1 MSPGPATISAPLPL
15 SPTIAEK
22 LAHHLATTAP
32 GNQGLQ
38 IDYAT
43 LLQARGLPRA
53 AEQKLK
59 KAEALEPS
67 NLELEQQQ
75 AYVAMDL
82 QEWRQMDLLAD
93 DVLARAPAD
102 RSARRL
108 DRLRTVHHMSEL
120 RLNASKG
127 LHSDNPVSGT
137 HDLNWDATLYGPSLA
152 DKWRLFAGTR
162 YAEGNFDE
170 GKGTSRHLLG
180 GVEWRPRDLQL
191 EAELSSNRYH
201 GENKPGARL
210 STTYFV
216 TDSWQVS
223 GSLERLSRTTPLR
236 ALRNGISANRG
247 EGGVRWYQ
255 NERREY
261 QFSAALSRFSDHNR
275 RQEYTLTGKE
285 RLWQTPSLTL
295 DLEPGIAASKN
306 SLRDTL
312 YYNPA
317 RDLSV
322 TAALAVDHEMV
333 RHYDTLW
340 SQQFVAG
347 GGSYWQKNQSAGA
360 IALLGYGQRVQWNN
374 VIDTGVM
381 LNWDK
386 RPYDGKRES
395 NLSVTANVCAQA
407 ISFIAPKDRPQLE
420 ASKPWP
426 KNQFLVLAY
435 HDVEDDAADQRYLSV
450 RTSALNEQISW
461 LLHNGYHAISVQ
473 DILDAHDG
481 KKTLPPKAVLLSF
494 DDGYSSFYTRVW
506 PLLQAW
512 NVPALWAPVGSWV
525 DTPANQKVNFGGL
538 MTPRDRFATWDMVR
552 ELSHSPLIEIGS
564 HTWASHYGIP
574 ANPQGS
580 REPAIANR
588 FYDSA
593 TGRYET
599 DRQFSQRIGDDV
611 RKVTEKIT
619 QVTGKA
625 PRAWVWPYGAA
636 NGTSL
641 AIARQQGYQLA
652 FTLEDGLGNVQDLG
666 NIPRLLIA
674 GNPSI
679 KAFASTVSQVQE
691 RDPVRVMHV
700 DLDYVYD
707 PDPAQQTQ
715 NINRLIQRL
724 QTRAGVKVFA
734 WMPVLSFD
742 LDPSLPRVQRRDRQ
756 TGQQQEATEP
766 YIRLSPWDPQVRQ
779 QVTDIYED
787 LARYASFNGI
797 LFHDDAALTDV
808 DDAGQNTTRQKSQTL
823 IGLTHALSLAV
834 KHIRGP
840 QIKTARNMFALPI
853 LQPESEAW
861 FAQNLDDFLAEYDWT
876 VPMAMPLMESV
887 PADESDAWLTRL
899 VNAVA
904 ARPGALDK
912 TIFELQARDWD
923 QKPHRAVSDSQL
935 SQWMRVLQLNGVKN
949 YGYYPDDFINNQPD
963 ISRIRPEFSSYWYPD
978 ND

>member
-1 MSPGPATISAPLPL
+1 MLNTRFSA
-15 SPTIAEK
+15 
-22 LAHHLATTAP
+22 
-32 GNQGLQ
+32 
-38 IDYAT
+38 
-43 LLQARGLPRA
+43 
-53 AEQKLK
+53 
-59 KAEALEPS
+59 
-67 NLELEQQQ
+67 
-75 AYVAMDL
+75 
-82 QEWRQMDLLAD
+82 
-93 DVLARAPAD
+93 
-102 RSARRL
+102 
-108 DRLRTVHHMSEL
+108 
-120 RLNASKG
+120 
-127 LHSDNPVSGT
+127 
-137 HDLNWDATLYGPSLA
+137 SLI
-152 DKWRLFAGTR
+152 
-162 YAEGNFDE
+162 
-170 GKGTSRHLLG
+170 LLG
-180 GVEWRPRDLQL
+180 WLC
-191 EAELSSNRYH
+191 LS
-201 GENKPGARL
+201 
-210 STTYFV
+210 
-216 TDSWQVS
+216 
-223 GSLERLSRTTPLR
+223 
-236 ALRNGISANRG
+236 
-247 EGGVRWYQ
+247 
-255 NERREY
+255 
-261 QFSAALSRFSDHNR
+261 
-275 RQEYTLTGKE
+275 
-285 RLWQTPSLTL
+285 
-295 DLEPGIAASKN
+295 AS
-306 SLRDTL
+306 
-312 YYNPA
+312 
-317 RDLSV
+317 
-322 TAALAVDHEMV
+322 
-333 RHYDTLW
+333 
-340 SQQFVAG
+340 
-347 GGSYWQKNQSAGA
+347 
-360 IALLGYGQRVQWNN
+360 
-374 VIDTGVM
+374 
-381 LNWDK
+381 
-386 RPYDGKRES
+386 
-395 NLSVTANVCAQA
+395 VCAQA
-407 ISFIAPKDRPQLE
+407 FSFIAPKARPQLE

-426 KNQFLVLAY
+426 QNQFLVLAY

-461 LLHNGYHAISVQ
+461 LLHNGYHIISVQ
-473 DILDAHDG
+473 DILDAHNG

-525 DTPANQKVNFGGL
+525 DTPENQKVNFGGL

-552 ELSHSPLIEIGS
+552 ELSRSPLIEIGS

-588 FYDSA
+588 FYDKA

-599 DRQFSQRIGDDV
+599 DRQFNQRIGDDV

-652 FTLEDGLGNVQDLG
+652 FTLEDGLGNVQELG

-674 GNPSI
+674 GNPSL

-691 RDPVRVMHV
+691 HDPVRVMHV

-715 NINRLIQRL
+715 NINKLIQRVYDMKISHVFLQAFADPQGDGRIKALYFPNRRLPVRADLFNFVSWQL
-724 QTRAGVKVFA
+724 QTRSGVKVFA

-742 LDPSLPRVQRRDRQ
+742 LDPALPRVQRRDRQ
-756 TGQQQEATEP
+756 TGQLREATEP

-797 LFHDDAALTDV
+797 LFHDDAVLTDV
-808 DDAGQNTTRQKSQTL
+808 DDGGQDTTRQKSQL
-823 IGLTHALSLAV
+823 LMGFTHALSLAV

-876 VPMAMPLMESV
+876 VPMAMPLMESIS
-887 PADESDAWLTRL
+887 ADESDAWLTRL
-899 VNAVA
+899 VKAVA
-904 ARPGALDK
+904 TRPGAIDK

-923 QKPHRAVSDSQL
+923 KKPQRAVSDSQL
-935 SQWMRVLQLNGVKN
+935 AQWMRVLQLNGVKN

-963 ISRIRPEFSSYWYPD
+963 ISRIRPVFSSYWYPD

>member
-1 MSPGPATISAPLPL
+1 M
-15 SPTIAEK
+15 
-22 LAHHLATTAP
+22 
-32 GNQGLQ
+32 
-38 IDYAT
+38 
-43 LLQARGLPRA
+43 
-53 AEQKLK
+53 
-59 KAEALEPS
+59 
-67 NLELEQQQ
+67 
-75 AYVAMDL
+75 
-82 QEWRQMDLLAD
+82 
-93 DVLARAPAD
+93 
-102 RSARRL
+102 
-108 DRLRTVHHMSEL
+108 
-120 RLNASKG
+120 LN
-127 LHSDNPVSGT
+127 T
-137 HDLNWDATLYGPSLA
+137 
-152 DKWRLFAGTR
+152 
-162 YAEGNFDE
+162 
-170 GKGTSRHLLG
+170 
-180 GVEWRPRDLQL
+180 
-191 EAELSSNRYH
+191 
-201 GENKPGARL
+201 
-210 STTYFV
+210 
-216 TDSWQVS
+216 
-223 GSLERLSRTTPLR
+223 
-236 ALRNGISANRG
+236 
-247 EGGVRWYQ
+247 
-255 NERREY
+255 
-261 QFSAALSRFSDHNR
+261 RFSV
-275 RQEYTLTGKE
+275 
-285 RLWQTPSLTL
+285 SLIL
-295 DLEPGIAASKN
+295 IGWLC
-306 SLRDTL
+306 
-312 YYNPA
+312 
-317 RDLSV
+317 LS
-322 TAALAVDHEMV
+322 
-333 RHYDTLW
+333 
-340 SQQFVAG
+340 
-347 GGSYWQKNQSAGA
+347 
-360 IALLGYGQRVQWNN
+360 
-374 VIDTGVM
+374 
-381 LNWDK
+381 
-386 RPYDGKRES
+386 
-395 NLSVTANVCAQA
+395 ANVCAQA
-407 ISFIAPKDRPQLE
+407 ISFIAPKARPQLE

-426 KNQFLVLAY
+426 QNQFLVLAY

-552 ELSHSPLIEIGS
+552 ELSRSPLIEIGS

-588 FYDSA
+588 FYDKA
-593 TGRYET
+593 TGSYET
-599 DRQFSQRIGDDV
+599 DQQFNQRIGDDV

-674 GNPSI
+674 GNPSL
-679 KAFASTVSQVQE
+679 KAFASAVSQVQE
-691 RDPVRVMHV
+691 HDPVRVMHV

-715 NINRLIQRL
+715 NINRLIQRVYDMKISHVFLQAFADPQGDGRIKALYFPNRRLPVRADLFNFVAWQL

-756 TGQQQEATEP
+756 TGQLREATEP
-766 YIRLSPWDPQVRQ
+766 YIRLSPWDPQVRR
-779 QVTDIYED
+779 QVTEIYED

-797 LFHDDAALTDV
+797 LFHDDAVLTDV
-808 DDAGQNTTRQKSQTL
+808 DDADRNTTRQKSQTL
-823 IGLTHALSLAV
+823 IGFTHALTLAV

-887 PADESDAWLTRL
+887 PEDESDAWLTRL
-899 VNAVA
+899 VKAVA
-904 ARPGALDK
+904 TRPGALDK

-923 QKPHRAVSDSQL
+923 KKPQRAVSDSQL
-935 SQWMRVLQLNGVKN
+935 AQWMRVLQLNGIKN
-949 YGYYPDDFINNQPD
+949 YGYYPDDFLNNQPD

>member
-1 MSPGPATISAPLPL
+1 MMNTRFSA
-15 SPTIAEK
+15 
-22 LAHHLATTAP
+22 
-32 GNQGLQ
+32 
-38 IDYAT
+38 
-43 LLQARGLPRA
+43 
-53 AEQKLK
+53 
-59 KAEALEPS
+59 
-67 NLELEQQQ
+67 
-75 AYVAMDL
+75 
-82 QEWRQMDLLAD
+82 
-93 DVLARAPAD
+93 
-102 RSARRL
+102 
-108 DRLRTVHHMSEL
+108 
-120 RLNASKG
+120 
-127 LHSDNPVSGT
+127 
-137 HDLNWDATLYGPSLA
+137 SLI
-152 DKWRLFAGTR
+152 
-162 YAEGNFDE
+162 
-170 GKGTSRHLLG
+170 LLG
-180 GVEWRPRDLQL
+180 WLC
-191 EAELSSNRYH
+191 LS
-201 GENKPGARL
+201 
-210 STTYFV
+210 
-216 TDSWQVS
+216 
-223 GSLERLSRTTPLR
+223 
-236 ALRNGISANRG
+236 
-247 EGGVRWYQ
+247 
-255 NERREY
+255 
-261 QFSAALSRFSDHNR
+261 
-275 RQEYTLTGKE
+275 
-285 RLWQTPSLTL
+285 
-295 DLEPGIAASKN
+295 AS
-306 SLRDTL
+306 
-312 YYNPA
+312 
-317 RDLSV
+317 
-322 TAALAVDHEMV
+322 
-333 RHYDTLW
+333 
-340 SQQFVAG
+340 
-347 GGSYWQKNQSAGA
+347 
-360 IALLGYGQRVQWNN
+360 
-374 VIDTGVM
+374 
-381 LNWDK
+381 
-386 RPYDGKRES
+386 
-395 NLSVTANVCAQA
+395 VCAQA
-407 ISFIAPKDRPQLE
+407 FSFIAPKDRPQLE

-426 KNQFLVLAY
+426 QNQFLVLAY

-461 LLHNGYHAISVQ
+461 LLHNGYHVISVQ
-473 DILDAHDG
+473 NILDAHDG

-525 DTPANQKVNFGGL
+525 DTPENQKVNFGGL

-552 ELSHSPLIEIGS
+552 ELSRSPLIEIGS

-588 FYDSA
+588 FYDKA

-599 DRQFSQRIGDDV
+599 DRQFNQRIGDDV
-611 RKVTEKIT
+611 RKVTDKIT

-652 FTLEDGLGNVQDLG
+652 FTLEDGLGNVQELG

-674 GNPSI
+674 GNPSL

-691 RDPVRVMHV
+691 REPVRVMHV

-715 NINRLIQRL
+715 NINRLIQRVYDMKISHVFLQAFADPQGDGRIKALYFPNRQLPVRADLFNFVSWQL

-742 LDPSLPRVQRRDRQ
+742 LDPALPRVQRRDRQ
-756 TGQQQEATEP
+756 TGRLSDATEP
-766 YIRLSPWDPQVRQ
+766 YIRLSPRNPQVRQ

-797 LFHDDAALTDV
+797 LFHDDAVLTDV
-808 DDAGQNTTRQKSQTL
+808 DDGGQDAAQNTTRQKSQLL
-823 IGLTHALSLAV
+823 IGFTHALSLAV
-834 KHIRGP
+834 KQIRGP

-887 PADESDAWLTRL
+887 PADESDAWLARL
-899 VNAVA
+899 VKAVA
-904 ARPGALDK
+904 TRPGALDK

-923 QKPHRAVSDSQL
+923 RKPQRAVSDSQL
-935 SQWMRVLQLNGVKN
+935 AQWMRVLQLNGVKN

-963 ISRIRPEFSSYWYPD
+963 ISRIRPVFSSYWYPD

>member
-1 MSPGPATISAPLPL
+1 M
-15 SPTIAEK
+15 
-22 LAHHLATTAP
+22 
-32 GNQGLQ
+32 
-38 IDYAT
+38 
-43 LLQARGLPRA
+43 
-53 AEQKLK
+53 
-59 KAEALEPS
+59 
-67 NLELEQQQ
+67 
-75 AYVAMDL
+75 
-82 QEWRQMDLLAD
+82 
-93 DVLARAPAD
+93 
-102 RSARRL
+102 
-108 DRLRTVHHMSEL
+108 
-120 RLNASKG
+120 LNTRFS
-127 LHSDNPVSGT
+127 VS
-137 HDLNWDATLYGPSLA
+137 LI
-152 DKWRLFAGTR
+152 
-162 YAEGNFDE
+162 
-170 GKGTSRHLLG
+170 LLG
-180 GVEWRPRDLQL
+180 WLC
-191 EAELSSNRYH
+191 LS
-201 GENKPGARL
+201 
-210 STTYFV
+210 
-216 TDSWQVS
+216 
-223 GSLERLSRTTPLR
+223 
-236 ALRNGISANRG
+236 
-247 EGGVRWYQ
+247 
-255 NERREY
+255 
-261 QFSAALSRFSDHNR
+261 
-275 RQEYTLTGKE
+275 
-285 RLWQTPSLTL
+285 
-295 DLEPGIAASKN
+295 AS
-306 SLRDTL
+306 
-312 YYNPA
+312 
-317 RDLSV
+317 
-322 TAALAVDHEMV
+322 
-333 RHYDTLW
+333 
-340 SQQFVAG
+340 
-347 GGSYWQKNQSAGA
+347 
-360 IALLGYGQRVQWNN
+360 
-374 VIDTGVM
+374 
-381 LNWDK
+381 
-386 RPYDGKRES
+386 
-395 NLSVTANVCAQA
+395 VCAQA

-426 KNQFLVLAY
+426 ENQFLVLAY

-552 ELSHSPLIEIGS
+552 ELSRSPLIEIGS

-588 FYDSA
+588 FYDKA

-599 DRQFSQRIGDDV
+599 DQQFSQRIGDDV

-636 NGTSL
+636 SGTSL

-652 FTLEDGLGNVQDLG
+652 FTLEDGLGSVQDLG

-674 GNPSI
+674 GNPSL

-715 NINRLIQRL
+715 NINRLIQRVYDMKISHVFLQAFADPQGDGRIKALYFPNRRLPVRADLFNFVAWQL

-756 TGQQQEATEP
+756 TGELREATEP

-823 IGLTHALSLAV
+823 IGFTHALSLAV

-887 PADESDAWLTRL
+887 PVDESDAWLTRL
-899 VNAVA
+899 VKTVA

-923 QKPHRAVSDSQL
+923 QKPQRAVADSQL
-935 SQWMRVLQLNGVKN
+935 AQWMRVLQLNGIKN
-949 YGYYPDDFINNQPD
+949 YGYYPDDFLNNQPD

>member
-1 MSPGPATISAPLPL
+1 MMNTRFSA
-15 SPTIAEK
+15 
-22 LAHHLATTAP
+22 
-32 GNQGLQ
+32 
-38 IDYAT
+38 
-43 LLQARGLPRA
+43 
-53 AEQKLK
+53 
-59 KAEALEPS
+59 
-67 NLELEQQQ
+67 
-75 AYVAMDL
+75 
-82 QEWRQMDLLAD
+82 
-93 DVLARAPAD
+93 
-102 RSARRL
+102 
-108 DRLRTVHHMSEL
+108 
-120 RLNASKG
+120 
-127 LHSDNPVSGT
+127 
-137 HDLNWDATLYGPSLA
+137 SLI
-152 DKWRLFAGTR
+152 
-162 YAEGNFDE
+162 
-170 GKGTSRHLLG
+170 LLG
-180 GVEWRPRDLQL
+180 WLC
-191 EAELSSNRYH
+191 LS
-201 GENKPGARL
+201 
-210 STTYFV
+210 
-216 TDSWQVS
+216 
-223 GSLERLSRTTPLR
+223 
-236 ALRNGISANRG
+236 
-247 EGGVRWYQ
+247 
-255 NERREY
+255 
-261 QFSAALSRFSDHNR
+261 
-275 RQEYTLTGKE
+275 
-285 RLWQTPSLTL
+285 
-295 DLEPGIAASKN
+295 AS
-306 SLRDTL
+306 
-312 YYNPA
+312 
-317 RDLSV
+317 
-322 TAALAVDHEMV
+322 
-333 RHYDTLW
+333 
-340 SQQFVAG
+340 
-347 GGSYWQKNQSAGA
+347 
-360 IALLGYGQRVQWNN
+360 
-374 VIDTGVM
+374 
-381 LNWDK
+381 
-386 RPYDGKRES
+386 
-395 NLSVTANVCAQA
+395 VCAQA
-407 ISFIAPKDRPQLE
+407 FSFIAPKDRPQLE

-426 KNQFLVLAY
+426 QNQFLVLAY

-461 LLHNGYHAISVQ
+461 LLHNGYHVISVQ

-525 DTPANQKVNFGGL
+525 DTPENQKVNFGGL

-552 ELSHSPLIEIGS
+552 ELSRSPLIEIGS

-588 FYDSA
+588 FYDKA

-599 DRQFSQRIGDDV
+599 DRQFNQRIGDDV
-611 RKVTEKIT
+611 RKVTDKIT

-652 FTLEDGLGNVQDLG
+652 FTLEDGLGNVQELG

-674 GNPSI
+674 GNPSL

-691 RDPVRVMHV
+691 REPVRVMHV

-715 NINRLIQRL
+715 NINRLIQRVYDMKISHVFLQAFADPQGDGRIKALYFPNRQLPVRADLFNFVSWQL

-742 LDPSLPRVQRRDRQ
+742 LNPALPRLQCRDRSS
-756 TGQQQEATEP
+756 GQLREATDP

-797 LFHDDAALTDV
+797 LFHDDAVLTDV
-808 DDAGQNTTRQKSQTL
+808 DDGPQTTTRQKSQLL
-823 IGLTHALSLAV
+823 IGFTHALSLAV

-887 PADESDAWLTRL
+887 PADESDAWLARL
-899 VNAVA
+899 VKAVA
-904 ARPGALDK
+904 TRPGALDK

-923 QKPHRAVSDSQL
+923 RKPQRAVSDSQL
-935 SQWMRVLQLNGVKN
+935 AQWMRVLQLNGVKN
-949 YGYYPDDFINNQPD
+949 YGYYPDNFINNQPD
-963 ISRIRPEFSSYWYPD
+963 ISRIRPVFSSYWYPD

>member
-1 MSPGPATISAPLPL
+1 MMNTRFSA
-15 SPTIAEK
+15 
-22 LAHHLATTAP
+22 
-32 GNQGLQ
+32 
-38 IDYAT
+38 
-43 LLQARGLPRA
+43 
-53 AEQKLK
+53 
-59 KAEALEPS
+59 
-67 NLELEQQQ
+67 
-75 AYVAMDL
+75 
-82 QEWRQMDLLAD
+82 
-93 DVLARAPAD
+93 
-102 RSARRL
+102 
-108 DRLRTVHHMSEL
+108 
-120 RLNASKG
+120 
-127 LHSDNPVSGT
+127 
-137 HDLNWDATLYGPSLA
+137 SLI
-152 DKWRLFAGTR
+152 
-162 YAEGNFDE
+162 
-170 GKGTSRHLLG
+170 LLG
-180 GVEWRPRDLQL
+180 WLC
-191 EAELSSNRYH
+191 LS
-201 GENKPGARL
+201 
-210 STTYFV
+210 
-216 TDSWQVS
+216 
-223 GSLERLSRTTPLR
+223 
-236 ALRNGISANRG
+236 
-247 EGGVRWYQ
+247 
-255 NERREY
+255 
-261 QFSAALSRFSDHNR
+261 
-275 RQEYTLTGKE
+275 
-285 RLWQTPSLTL
+285 
-295 DLEPGIAASKN
+295 AS
-306 SLRDTL
+306 
-312 YYNPA
+312 
-317 RDLSV
+317 
-322 TAALAVDHEMV
+322 
-333 RHYDTLW
+333 
-340 SQQFVAG
+340 
-347 GGSYWQKNQSAGA
+347 
-360 IALLGYGQRVQWNN
+360 
-374 VIDTGVM
+374 
-381 LNWDK
+381 
-386 RPYDGKRES
+386 
-395 NLSVTANVCAQA
+395 VCAQA
-407 ISFIAPKDRPQLE
+407 FSFIAPKDRPQLE

-426 KNQFLVLAY
+426 QNQFLVLAY

-461 LLHNGYHAISVQ
+461 LLHNGYHVISVQ

-525 DTPANQKVNFGGL
+525 DTPENQKVNFGGL

-552 ELSHSPLIEIGS
+552 ELSRSPLIEIGS

-588 FYDSA
+588 FYDKA

-599 DRQFSQRIGDDV
+599 DRQFNQRIGDDV
-611 RKVTEKIT
+611 RKVTNKIT

-652 FTLEDGLGNVQDLG
+652 FTLEDGLGNVQELG

-674 GNPSI
+674 GNPSL

-691 RDPVRVMHV
+691 REPVRVMHV

-715 NINRLIQRL
+715 NINRLIQRVYDMKISHVFLQAFADPQGDGRIKALYFPNRQLPVRADLFNFVSWQL

-742 LDPSLPRVQRRDRQ
+742 LDPALPRVQRRDRQ
-756 TGQQQEATEP
+756 TGRLSDATDP
-766 YIRLSPWDPQVRQ
+766 YIRLSPRNPQVRK

-797 LFHDDAALTDV
+797 LFHDDAVLTDV
-808 DDAGQNTTRQKSQTL
+808 DDGGQDAAQNTTRQKSQLL
-823 IGLTHALSLAV
+823 IGFTHALSLAV

-887 PADESDAWLTRL
+887 PADESDAWLARL
-899 VNAVA
+899 VKAVA
-904 ARPGALDK
+904 TRPGALDK
-912 TIFELQARDWD
+912 TIFELQARDWER
-923 QKPHRAVSDSQL
+923 KPQRAVSDSQL
-935 SQWMRVLQLNGVKN
+935 AQWMRVLQLNGVKN

-963 ISRIRPEFSSYWYPD
+963 ISRIRPVFSSYWYPD

>member
-1 MSPGPATISAPLPL
+1 MLNTRFSA
-15 SPTIAEK
+15 
-22 LAHHLATTAP
+22 
-32 GNQGLQ
+32 
-38 IDYAT
+38 
-43 LLQARGLPRA
+43 
-53 AEQKLK
+53 
-59 KAEALEPS
+59 
-67 NLELEQQQ
+67 
-75 AYVAMDL
+75 
-82 QEWRQMDLLAD
+82 
-93 DVLARAPAD
+93 
-102 RSARRL
+102 
-108 DRLRTVHHMSEL
+108 
-120 RLNASKG
+120 
-127 LHSDNPVSGT
+127 
-137 HDLNWDATLYGPSLA
+137 SLI
-152 DKWRLFAGTR
+152 
-162 YAEGNFDE
+162 
-170 GKGTSRHLLG
+170 LLG
-180 GVEWRPRDLQL
+180 WLC
-191 EAELSSNRYH
+191 LS
-201 GENKPGARL
+201 
-210 STTYFV
+210 
-216 TDSWQVS
+216 
-223 GSLERLSRTTPLR
+223 
-236 ALRNGISANRG
+236 
-247 EGGVRWYQ
+247 
-255 NERREY
+255 
-261 QFSAALSRFSDHNR
+261 
-275 RQEYTLTGKE
+275 
-285 RLWQTPSLTL
+285 
-295 DLEPGIAASKN
+295 AS
-306 SLRDTL
+306 
-312 YYNPA
+312 
-317 RDLSV
+317 
-322 TAALAVDHEMV
+322 
-333 RHYDTLW
+333 
-340 SQQFVAG
+340 
-347 GGSYWQKNQSAGA
+347 
-360 IALLGYGQRVQWNN
+360 
-374 VIDTGVM
+374 
-381 LNWDK
+381 
-386 RPYDGKRES
+386 
-395 NLSVTANVCAQA
+395 VCAQA
-407 ISFIAPKDRPQLE
+407 FSFIAPKARPQLE

-426 KNQFLVLAY
+426 QNQFLVLAY

-461 LLHNGYHAISVQ
+461 LLHNGYHIISVQ
-473 DILDAHDG
+473 DILDAHNG

-552 ELSHSPLIEIGS
+552 ELSRSPLIEIGS

-588 FYDSA
+588 FYDKA

-599 DRQFSQRIGDDV
+599 DRQFNQRIGDDV

-674 GNPSI
+674 GNPSL

-691 RDPVRVMHV
+691 HDPVRVMHV

-715 NINRLIQRL
+715 NINKLIQRVYDMKISHVFLQAFADPQGDGRIKALYFPNRRLPVRADLFNFVSWQL

-742 LDPSLPRVQRRDRQ
+742 LDPALPRVQRQDRQ
-756 TGQQQEATEP
+756 TGQLREATEP

-797 LFHDDAALTDV
+797 LFHDDAVLTDV
-808 DDAGQNTTRQKSQTL
+808 DDGAQSTTRQKSQTL
-823 IGLTHALSLAV
+823 IGFTHALSLAV

-876 VPMAMPLMESV
+876 VPMAMPLMESIS
-887 PADESDAWLTRL
+887 ADESDAWLTRL
-899 VNAVA
+899 VKAVA
-904 ARPGALDK
+904 TRPGALDK
-912 TIFELQARDWD
+912 TIFELQSRDWD
-923 QKPHRAVSDSQL
+923 KKPQRAVSDSQL
-935 SQWMRVLQLNGVKN
+935 AQWMRVLQLNGVKN

-963 ISRIRPEFSSYWYPD
+963 ITRIRPVFSSYWYPD

>member
-1 MSPGPATISAPLPL
+1 MNT
-15 SPTIAEK
+15 
-22 LAHHLATTAP
+22 
-32 GNQGLQ
+32 
-38 IDYAT
+38 
-43 LLQARGLPRA
+43 
-53 AEQKLK
+53 
-59 KAEALEPS
+59 
-67 NLELEQQQ
+67 
-75 AYVAMDL
+75 
-82 QEWRQMDLLAD
+82 
-93 DVLARAPAD
+93 
-102 RSARRL
+102 
-108 DRLRTVHHMSEL
+108 
-120 RLNASKG
+120 
-127 LHSDNPVSGT
+127 
-137 HDLNWDATLYGPSLA
+137 
-152 DKWRLFAGTR
+152 
-162 YAEGNFDE
+162 
-170 GKGTSRHLLG
+170 
-180 GVEWRPRDLQL
+180 
-191 EAELSSNRYH
+191 
-201 GENKPGARL
+201 
-210 STTYFV
+210 
-216 TDSWQVS
+216 
-223 GSLERLSRTTPLR
+223 
-236 ALRNGISANRG
+236 
-247 EGGVRWYQ
+247 
-255 NERREY
+255 
-261 QFSAALSRFSDHNR
+261 RFS
-275 RQEYTLTGKE
+275 T
-285 RLWQTPSLTL
+285 SLIL
-295 DLEPGIAASKN
+295 IGCLCLSAS
-306 SLRDTL
+306 
-312 YYNPA
+312 
-317 RDLSV
+317 
-322 TAALAVDHEMV
+322 
-333 RHYDTLW
+333 
-340 SQQFVAG
+340 
-347 GGSYWQKNQSAGA
+347 
-360 IALLGYGQRVQWNN
+360 
-374 VIDTGVM
+374 
-381 LNWDK
+381 
-386 RPYDGKRES
+386 
-395 NLSVTANVCAQA
+395 VCAQA
-407 ISFIAPKDRPQLE
+407 FSFIAPKDRPQLE

-426 KNQFLVLAY
+426 QNQFLVLAY

-450 RTSALNEQISW
+450 RTSALNEQIGW
-461 LLHNGYHAISVQ
+461 LLHNGYHVISVQ

-525 DTPANQKVNFGGL
+525 DTPENQKVNFGGL

-552 ELSHSPLIEIGS
+552 ELSRSPLIEIGS

-588 FYDSA
+588 FYDKT

-611 RKVTEKIT
+611 HKVTEKIT

-652 FTLEDGLGNVQDLG
+652 FTLEDGLGNVQELG

-674 GNPSI
+674 GNPSL

-691 RDPVRVMHV
+691 REPVRVMHV

-715 NINRLIQRL
+715 NINRLIQRVYDMKISHVFLQAFADPQGDGRIRALYFPNRQLPVRADLFNFVSWQL

-742 LDPSLPRVQRRDRQ
+742 LDPALPRVQRRDRSS
-756 TGQQQEATEP
+756 GQRREATDP

-797 LFHDDAALTDV
+797 LFHDDAVLTDV
-808 DDAGQNTTRQKSQTL
+808 DDGPQSTTRQKSQTL
-823 IGLTHALSLAV
+823 IGFTHALSLAV

-899 VNAVA
+899 VKVVA
-904 ARPGALDK
+904 ARHGALDK
-912 TIFELQARDWD
+912 TIFELQARDWER
-923 QKPHRAVSDSQL
+923 KPQRAVSDSQL
-935 SQWMRVLQLNGVKN
+935 AQWMRVLQLNGVKN

-963 ISRIRPEFSSYWYPD
+963 ISRIRPVFSSYWYPD

>member
-1 MSPGPATISAPLPL
+1 M
-15 SPTIAEK
+15 
-22 LAHHLATTAP
+22 
-32 GNQGLQ
+32 
-38 IDYAT
+38 
-43 LLQARGLPRA
+43 
-53 AEQKLK
+53 
-59 KAEALEPS
+59 
-67 NLELEQQQ
+67 
-75 AYVAMDL
+75 
-82 QEWRQMDLLAD
+82 
-93 DVLARAPAD
+93 
-102 RSARRL
+102 
-108 DRLRTVHHMSEL
+108 
-120 RLNASKG
+120 LNTRFS
-127 LHSDNPVSGT
+127 VS
-137 HDLNWDATLYGPSLA
+137 LI
-152 DKWRLFAGTR
+152 
-162 YAEGNFDE
+162 
-170 GKGTSRHLLG
+170 LLG
-180 GVEWRPRDLQL
+180 WLC
-191 EAELSSNRYH
+191 LS
-201 GENKPGARL
+201 
-210 STTYFV
+210 
-216 TDSWQVS
+216 
-223 GSLERLSRTTPLR
+223 
-236 ALRNGISANRG
+236 
-247 EGGVRWYQ
+247 
-255 NERREY
+255 
-261 QFSAALSRFSDHNR
+261 
-275 RQEYTLTGKE
+275 
-285 RLWQTPSLTL
+285 
-295 DLEPGIAASKN
+295 AS
-306 SLRDTL
+306 
-312 YYNPA
+312 
-317 RDLSV
+317 
-322 TAALAVDHEMV
+322 
-333 RHYDTLW
+333 
-340 SQQFVAG
+340 
-347 GGSYWQKNQSAGA
+347 
-360 IALLGYGQRVQWNN
+360 
-374 VIDTGVM
+374 
-381 LNWDK
+381 
-386 RPYDGKRES
+386 
-395 NLSVTANVCAQA
+395 VCAQA
-407 ISFIAPKDRPQLE
+407 ISFIAPKARPQLE

-481 KKTLPPKAVLLSF
+481 KKTMPPKAVLLSF

-552 ELSHSPLIEIGS
+552 ELSQSPLIEIGS

-588 FYDSA
+588 FYDKA
-593 TGRYET
+593 TGRYEN
-599 DRQFSQRIGDDV
+599 DQQFNQRIGDDV

-636 NGTSL
+636 SGTSL

-674 GNPSI
+674 GNPSL

-691 RDPVRVMHV
+691 HDPVRVMHV

-715 NINRLIQRL
+715 NINRLIQRVHDMKISHVFLQAFADPQGDGRITALYFPNRRLPVRADLFNFVAWQL

-756 TGQQQEATEP
+756 TGQLREATEP

-797 LFHDDAALTDV
+797 LFHDDAVLTDV
-808 DDAGQNTTRQKSQTL
+808 DDAGQDTTRQKSQRLISVTRTL
-823 IGLTHALSLAV
+823 SQAV

-887 PADESDAWLTRL
+887 AADESDAWLTRL

-912 TIFELQARDWD
+912 TIFELQARDWN
-923 QKPHRAVSDSQL
+923 QKPQRAVADSQL
-935 SQWMRVLQLNGVKN
+935 AQWMRVLQLNGVKN
-949 YGYYPDDFINNQPD
+949 YGYYPDDFLNNQPD

>member
-1 MSPGPATISAPLPL
+1 MMIM
-15 SPTIAEK
+15 
-22 LAHHLATTAP
+22 
-32 GNQGLQ
+32 N
-38 IDYAT
+38 
-43 LLQARGLPRA
+43 
-53 AEQKLK
+53 
-59 KAEALEPS
+59 
-67 NLELEQQQ
+67 
-75 AYVAMDL
+75 
-82 QEWRQMDLLAD
+82 
-93 DVLARAPAD
+93 
-102 RSARRL
+102 
-108 DRLRTVHHMSEL
+108 
-120 RLNASKG
+120 
-127 LHSDNPVSGT
+127 
-137 HDLNWDATLYGPSLA
+137 
-152 DKWRLFAGTR
+152 TR
-162 YAEGNFDE
+162 
-170 GKGTSRHLLG
+170 
-180 GVEWRPRDLQL
+180 
-191 EAELSSNRYH
+191 
-201 GENKPGARL
+201 
-210 STTYFV
+210 
-216 TDSWQVS
+216 
-223 GSLERLSRTTPLR
+223 
-236 ALRNGISANRG
+236 
-247 EGGVRWYQ
+247 
-255 NERREY
+255 
-261 QFSAALSRFSDHNR
+261 FSASLILIGWLCLS
-275 RQEYTLTGKE
+275 
-285 RLWQTPSLTL
+285 
-295 DLEPGIAASKN
+295 AS
-306 SLRDTL
+306 
-312 YYNPA
+312 
-317 RDLSV
+317 
-322 TAALAVDHEMV
+322 
-333 RHYDTLW
+333 
-340 SQQFVAG
+340 
-347 GGSYWQKNQSAGA
+347 
-360 IALLGYGQRVQWNN
+360 
-374 VIDTGVM
+374 
-381 LNWDK
+381 
-386 RPYDGKRES
+386 
-395 NLSVTANVCAQA
+395 VCAQA
-407 ISFIAPKDRPQLE
+407 FSFIAPKDRPQLE

-426 KNQFLVLAY
+426 QNQFLVLAY

-461 LLHNGYHAISVQ
+461 LLHNGYHVISVQ

-525 DTPANQKVNFGGL
+525 DTPENQKVNFGGL

-552 ELSHSPLIEIGS
+552 ELSRSPLIEIGS

-588 FYDSA
+588 FYDKA

-599 DRQFSQRIGDDV
+599 DRQFNQRIGDDV
-611 RKVTEKIT
+611 RKVTDKIT

-652 FTLEDGLGNVQDLG
+652 FTLEDGLGNVQELG

-674 GNPSI
+674 GNPSL

-691 RDPVRVMHV
+691 REPVRVMHV

-715 NINRLIQRL
+715 NINRLIQRVYDMKISHVFLQAFADPQGDGRIKALYFPNRQLPVRADLFNFVSWQL

-742 LDPSLPRVQRRDRQ
+742 LDPALPRVQRRDRQ
-756 TGQQQEATEP
+756 TGRLSDATEP
-766 YIRLSPWDPQVRQ
+766 YIRLPPWNPQVRQ

-797 LFHDDAALTDV
+797 LFHDDAVLTDV
-808 DDAGQNTTRQKSQTL
+808 DDGPQSTTRQKSQLL
-823 IGLTHALSLAV
+823 IGFTHALSLAV

-887 PADESDAWLTRL
+887 PADESDAWLARL
-899 VNAVA
+899 VKAVA
-904 ARPGALDK
+904 TRPGALDK

-923 QKPHRAVSDSQL
+923 RKPQRAVSDSQL
-935 SQWMRVLQLNGVKN
+935 AQWMRVLQLNGVKN

-963 ISRIRPEFSSYWYPD
+963 ISRIRPVFSSYWYPD

>member
-1 MSPGPATISAPLPL
+1 M
-15 SPTIAEK
+15 
-22 LAHHLATTAP
+22 
-32 GNQGLQ
+32 N
-38 IDYAT
+38 
-43 LLQARGLPRA
+43 
-53 AEQKLK
+53 
-59 KAEALEPS
+59 
-67 NLELEQQQ
+67 
-75 AYVAMDL
+75 
-82 QEWRQMDLLAD
+82 
-93 DVLARAPAD
+93 
-102 RSARRL
+102 
-108 DRLRTVHHMSEL
+108 
-120 RLNASKG
+120 
-127 LHSDNPVSGT
+127 
-137 HDLNWDATLYGPSLA
+137 
-152 DKWRLFAGTR
+152 TR
-162 YAEGNFDE
+162 
-170 GKGTSRHLLG
+170 
-180 GVEWRPRDLQL
+180 
-191 EAELSSNRYH
+191 
-201 GENKPGARL
+201 
-210 STTYFV
+210 
-216 TDSWQVS
+216 
-223 GSLERLSRTTPLR
+223 
-236 ALRNGISANRG
+236 
-247 EGGVRWYQ
+247 
-255 NERREY
+255 
-261 QFSAALSRFSDHNR
+261 FSASLILIGWLCLS
-275 RQEYTLTGKE
+275 
-285 RLWQTPSLTL
+285 
-295 DLEPGIAASKN
+295 AS
-306 SLRDTL
+306 
-312 YYNPA
+312 
-317 RDLSV
+317 
-322 TAALAVDHEMV
+322 
-333 RHYDTLW
+333 
-340 SQQFVAG
+340 
-347 GGSYWQKNQSAGA
+347 
-360 IALLGYGQRVQWNN
+360 
-374 VIDTGVM
+374 
-381 LNWDK
+381 
-386 RPYDGKRES
+386 
-395 NLSVTANVCAQA
+395 VCAQA
-407 ISFIAPKDRPQLE
+407 FSFIAPKDRPQLE

-426 KNQFLVLAY
+426 QNQFLVLAY

-461 LLHNGYHAISVQ
+461 LLHNGYHVISVQ

-525 DTPANQKVNFGGL
+525 DTPENQKVNFGGL

-552 ELSHSPLIEIGS
+552 ELSRSPLIEIGS

-588 FYDSA
+588 FYDKA

-599 DRQFSQRIGDDV
+599 DRQFNQRIGDDV
-611 RKVTEKIT
+611 RKVTDKIT

-652 FTLEDGLGNVQDLG
+652 FTLEDGLGNVQELD

-674 GNPSI
+674 GNPSL

-691 RDPVRVMHV
+691 REPVRVMHV

-715 NINRLIQRL
+715 NINRLIQRVYDMKISHVFLQAFADPHGDGRIKALYFPNRQLPVRADLFNFVSWQL

-742 LDPSLPRVQRRDRQ
+742 LDPALPRVQRRDRQ
-756 TGQQQEATEP
+756 TGRLSDATEP
-766 YIRLSPWDPQVRQ
+766 YIRLSPWNPQVRQ

-797 LFHDDAALTDV
+797 LFHDDAVLTDV
-808 DDAGQNTTRQKSQTL
+808 DDGPQSTTRQKSQLL
-823 IGLTHALSLAV
+823 IGFTHALSLAV

-887 PADESDAWLTRL
+887 PADESDAWLARL
-899 VNAVA
+899 VKAVA
-904 ARPGALDK
+904 TRPGALDK

-923 QKPHRAVSDSQL
+923 RKPQRAVSDSQL
-935 SQWMRVLQLNGVKN
+935 AQWMRVLQLNGVKN

-963 ISRIRPEFSSYWYPD
+963 ISRIRPVFSSYWYPD

>member
-1 MSPGPATISAPLPL
+1 M
-15 SPTIAEK
+15 
-22 LAHHLATTAP
+22 
-32 GNQGLQ
+32 
-38 IDYAT
+38 
-43 LLQARGLPRA
+43 
-53 AEQKLK
+53 
-59 KAEALEPS
+59 
-67 NLELEQQQ
+67 
-75 AYVAMDL
+75 
-82 QEWRQMDLLAD
+82 
-93 DVLARAPAD
+93 
-102 RSARRL
+102 
-108 DRLRTVHHMSEL
+108 
-120 RLNASKG
+120 LN
-127 LHSDNPVSGT
+127 
-137 HDLNWDATLYGPSLA
+137 
-152 DKWRLFAGTR
+152 TR
-162 YAEGNFDE
+162 
-170 GKGTSRHLLG
+170 
-180 GVEWRPRDLQL
+180 
-191 EAELSSNRYH
+191 
-201 GENKPGARL
+201 
-210 STTYFV
+210 
-216 TDSWQVS
+216 
-223 GSLERLSRTTPLR
+223 
-236 ALRNGISANRG
+236 
-247 EGGVRWYQ
+247 
-255 NERREY
+255 
-261 QFSAALSRFSDHNR
+261 FSASLMLIGWLCLS
-275 RQEYTLTGKE
+275 
-285 RLWQTPSLTL
+285 
-295 DLEPGIAASKN
+295 AS
-306 SLRDTL
+306 
-312 YYNPA
+312 A
-317 RDLSV
+317 
-322 TAALAVDHEMV
+322 
-333 RHYDTLW
+333 
-340 SQQFVAG
+340 
-347 GGSYWQKNQSAGA
+347 
-360 IALLGYGQRVQWNN
+360 
-374 VIDTGVM
+374 
-381 LNWDK
+381 
-386 RPYDGKRES
+386 
-395 NLSVTANVCAQA
+395 CAQA
-407 ISFIAPKDRPQLE
+407 LSFIAPKQRPQLE

-426 KNQFLVLAY
+426 QNQFLVLAY

-525 DTPANQKVNFGGL
+525 DTPENQKVNFGGL
-538 MTPRDRFATWDMVR
+538 MTPRDLFATWDRVR
-552 ELSHSPLIEIGS
+552 ELSRSPLVEIGS

-588 FYDSA
+588 YYDKA

-599 DRQFSQRIGDDV
+599 DQQFSQRIGDDV

-674 GNPSI
+674 GNPSL

-715 NINRLIQRL
+715 NINKLIQRVYDMKISHVFLQAFADPQGDGRIKALYFPNRWLPVRADLFNFVSWQL

-742 LDPSLPRVQRRDRQ
+742 LGPALPRVQRRDRQ
-756 TGQQQEATEP
+756 TGRLREATEP

-779 QVTDIYED
+779 KVTDIYQD

-797 LFHDDAALTDV
+797 LFHDDAVLTDV
-808 DDAGQNTTRQKSQTL
+808 DDTAQNSMRQKSQTL
-823 IGLTHALSLAV
+823 IGFTHALSLAV

-887 PADESDAWLTRL
+887 PVDESDAWLTRL
-899 VNAVA
+899 VKTVA

-912 TIFELQARDWD
+912 TIFELQAKDWD
-923 QKPHRAVSDSQL
+923 RQPQRAVSESQL
-935 SQWMRVLQLNGVKN
+935 AQWMRVLQLNGVKN
-949 YGYYPDDFINNQPD
+949 YGYYPDDFINNQPA

>member
-1 MSPGPATISAPLPL
+1 MMNTRFSA
-15 SPTIAEK
+15 
-22 LAHHLATTAP
+22 
-32 GNQGLQ
+32 
-38 IDYAT
+38 
-43 LLQARGLPRA
+43 
-53 AEQKLK
+53 
-59 KAEALEPS
+59 
-67 NLELEQQQ
+67 
-75 AYVAMDL
+75 
-82 QEWRQMDLLAD
+82 
-93 DVLARAPAD
+93 
-102 RSARRL
+102 
-108 DRLRTVHHMSEL
+108 
-120 RLNASKG
+120 
-127 LHSDNPVSGT
+127 
-137 HDLNWDATLYGPSLA
+137 SLI
-152 DKWRLFAGTR
+152 
-162 YAEGNFDE
+162 
-170 GKGTSRHLLG
+170 LLG
-180 GVEWRPRDLQL
+180 WLC
-191 EAELSSNRYH
+191 LS
-201 GENKPGARL
+201 
-210 STTYFV
+210 
-216 TDSWQVS
+216 
-223 GSLERLSRTTPLR
+223 
-236 ALRNGISANRG
+236 
-247 EGGVRWYQ
+247 
-255 NERREY
+255 
-261 QFSAALSRFSDHNR
+261 
-275 RQEYTLTGKE
+275 
-285 RLWQTPSLTL
+285 
-295 DLEPGIAASKN
+295 AS
-306 SLRDTL
+306 
-312 YYNPA
+312 
-317 RDLSV
+317 
-322 TAALAVDHEMV
+322 
-333 RHYDTLW
+333 
-340 SQQFVAG
+340 
-347 GGSYWQKNQSAGA
+347 
-360 IALLGYGQRVQWNN
+360 
-374 VIDTGVM
+374 
-381 LNWDK
+381 
-386 RPYDGKRES
+386 
-395 NLSVTANVCAQA
+395 VCAQA
-407 ISFIAPKDRPQLE
+407 FSFIAPKDRPQLE

-426 KNQFLVLAY
+426 QNQFLVLAY

-461 LLHNGYHAISVQ
+461 LLHNGYHVISVQ

-525 DTPANQKVNFGGL
+525 DTPENQKVNFGGL

-552 ELSHSPLIEIGS
+552 ELSRSPLIEIGS

-588 FYDSA
+588 FYDKA

-599 DRQFSQRIGDDV
+599 DRQFNQRIGDDV
-611 RKVTEKIT
+611 RKVTDKIT

-652 FTLEDGLGNVQDLG
+652 FTLEDGLGNVQELG

-674 GNPSI
+674 GNPSL

-691 RDPVRVMHV
+691 REPVRVMHV

-715 NINRLIQRL
+715 NINRLIQRVYDMKISHVFLQAFADPQGDGRIKALYFPNRQLPVRADLFNFVSWQL

-742 LDPSLPRVQRRDRQ
+742 LDPALPRVQRRDRQ
-756 TGQQQEATEP
+756 TGRLSDATEP
-766 YIRLSPWDPQVRQ
+766 YIRLSPWNPQVRQ

-797 LFHDDAALTDV
+797 LFHDDAVLTDV
-808 DDAGQNTTRQKSQTL
+808 DDGPQSTTRQKSQTL
-823 IGLTHALSLAV
+823 IGFTHALSLAV

-887 PADESDAWLTRL
+887 PADESDAWLARL
-899 VNAVA
+899 VKAVA
-904 ARPGALDK
+904 MRPGALDK

-923 QKPHRAVSDSQL
+923 RKPQRAVSDSQL
-935 SQWMRVLQLNGVKN
+935 AQWMRVLQLNGVKN

-963 ISRIRPEFSSYWYPD
+963 ISRIRPVFSSYWYPD

>member
-1 MSPGPATISAPLPL
+1 MM
-15 SPTIAEK
+15 
-22 LAHHLATTAP
+22 
-32 GNQGLQ
+32 N
-38 IDYAT
+38 
-43 LLQARGLPRA
+43 
-53 AEQKLK
+53 
-59 KAEALEPS
+59 
-67 NLELEQQQ
+67 
-75 AYVAMDL
+75 
-82 QEWRQMDLLAD
+82 
-93 DVLARAPAD
+93 
-102 RSARRL
+102 
-108 DRLRTVHHMSEL
+108 
-120 RLNASKG
+120 
-127 LHSDNPVSGT
+127 
-137 HDLNWDATLYGPSLA
+137 
-152 DKWRLFAGTR
+152 TR
-162 YAEGNFDE
+162 
-170 GKGTSRHLLG
+170 
-180 GVEWRPRDLQL
+180 
-191 EAELSSNRYH
+191 
-201 GENKPGARL
+201 
-210 STTYFV
+210 
-216 TDSWQVS
+216 
-223 GSLERLSRTTPLR
+223 
-236 ALRNGISANRG
+236 
-247 EGGVRWYQ
+247 
-255 NERREY
+255 
-261 QFSAALSRFSDHNR
+261 FSASLILIGWLCLS
-275 RQEYTLTGKE
+275 
-285 RLWQTPSLTL
+285 
-295 DLEPGIAASKN
+295 AS
-306 SLRDTL
+306 
-312 YYNPA
+312 
-317 RDLSV
+317 
-322 TAALAVDHEMV
+322 
-333 RHYDTLW
+333 
-340 SQQFVAG
+340 
-347 GGSYWQKNQSAGA
+347 
-360 IALLGYGQRVQWNN
+360 
-374 VIDTGVM
+374 
-381 LNWDK
+381 
-386 RPYDGKRES
+386 
-395 NLSVTANVCAQA
+395 VCAQA
-407 ISFIAPKDRPQLE
+407 FSFIAPKDRPQLE

-426 KNQFLVLAY
+426 QNQFLVLAY

-461 LLHNGYHAISVQ
+461 LLHNGYHVISVQ

-525 DTPANQKVNFGGL
+525 DTPENQKVNFGGL

-552 ELSHSPLIEIGS
+552 ELSRSPLIEIGS

-588 FYDSA
+588 FYDKA

-599 DRQFSQRIGDDV
+599 DRQFNQRIGDDV

-652 FTLEDGLGNVQDLG
+652 FTLEDGLGNVQELG

-674 GNPSI
+674 GNPSL

-691 RDPVRVMHV
+691 REPVRVMHV

-715 NINRLIQRL
+715 NINRLIQRVYDMKISHVFLQAFADPQGDGRIKALYFPNRQLPVRADLFNFVSWQL

-742 LDPSLPRVQRRDRQ
+742 LDPALPRVQRRDRQ
-756 TGQQQEATEP
+756 TGRLSDATEP
-766 YIRLSPWDPQVRQ
+766 YIRLSPWNPQVRQ

-797 LFHDDAALTDV
+797 LFHDDAVLTDV
-808 DDAGQNTTRQKSQTL
+808 DDGPQSTTRQKSQLL
-823 IGLTHALSLAV
+823 IGFTHALSLAV

-887 PADESDAWLTRL
+887 PADESDAWLARL
-899 VNAVA
+899 VKAVA
-904 ARPGALDK
+904 TRPGALDK

-923 QKPHRAVSDSQL
+923 RKPQRAVSDSQL
-935 SQWMRVLQLNGVKN
+935 AQWMRVLQLNGVKN

-963 ISRIRPEFSSYWYPD
+963 ISHIRPVFSSYWYPD

>member
-1 MSPGPATISAPLPL
+1 MMNTRFSA
-15 SPTIAEK
+15 
-22 LAHHLATTAP
+22 
-32 GNQGLQ
+32 
-38 IDYAT
+38 
-43 LLQARGLPRA
+43 
-53 AEQKLK
+53 
-59 KAEALEPS
+59 
-67 NLELEQQQ
+67 
-75 AYVAMDL
+75 
-82 QEWRQMDLLAD
+82 
-93 DVLARAPAD
+93 
-102 RSARRL
+102 
-108 DRLRTVHHMSEL
+108 
-120 RLNASKG
+120 
-127 LHSDNPVSGT
+127 
-137 HDLNWDATLYGPSLA
+137 SLILIG
-152 DKWRLFAGTR
+152 WLC
-162 YAEGNFDE
+162 
-170 GKGTSRHLLG
+170 
-180 GVEWRPRDLQL
+180 
-191 EAELSSNRYH
+191 
-201 GENKPGARL
+201 L
-210 STTYFV
+210 ST
-216 TDSWQVS
+216 S
-223 GSLERLSRTTPLR
+223 
-236 ALRNGISANRG
+236 
-247 EGGVRWYQ
+247 
-255 NERREY
+255 
-261 QFSAALSRFSDHNR
+261 
-275 RQEYTLTGKE
+275 
-285 RLWQTPSLTL
+285 
-295 DLEPGIAASKN
+295 
-306 SLRDTL
+306 
-312 YYNPA
+312 
-317 RDLSV
+317 
-322 TAALAVDHEMV
+322 
-333 RHYDTLW
+333 
-340 SQQFVAG
+340 
-347 GGSYWQKNQSAGA
+347 
-360 IALLGYGQRVQWNN
+360 
-374 VIDTGVM
+374 
-381 LNWDK
+381 
-386 RPYDGKRES
+386 
-395 NLSVTANVCAQA
+395 VCAQA
-407 ISFIAPKDRPQLE
+407 FSFIAPKDRPQLE

-426 KNQFLVLAY
+426 QNQFLVLAY

-461 LLHNGYHAISVQ
+461 LLHNGYHVISVQ

-525 DTPANQKVNFGGL
+525 DTPENQKVNFGGL

-552 ELSHSPLIEIGS
+552 ELSRSPLIEIGS

-588 FYDSA
+588 FYDKA

-599 DRQFSQRIGDDV
+599 DRQFNQRIGDDV
-611 RKVTEKIT
+611 RKVTDKIT

-652 FTLEDGLGNVQDLG
+652 FTLEDGLGNVQELG

-674 GNPSI
+674 GNPSL

-691 RDPVRVMHV
+691 REPVRVMHV

-715 NINRLIQRL
+715 NINRLIQRVYDMKISHVFLQAFADPQGDGRIKALYFPNRQLPVRADLFNFVSWQL

-742 LDPSLPRVQRRDRQ
+742 LDPALPRVQRRDRQ
-756 TGQQQEATEP
+756 TGRLSDATEP
-766 YIRLSPWDPQVRQ
+766 YIRLSPWNPQVRQ

-797 LFHDDAALTDV
+797 LFHDDAVLTDV
-808 DDAGQNTTRQKSQTL
+808 DDGPQSTTRQKSQTL
-823 IGLTHALSLAV
+823 IGFTHALSLAV

-853 LQPESEAW
+853 LQPKSEAW

-887 PADESDAWLTRL
+887 PADESDAWLARL
-899 VNAVA
+899 VKAVA
-904 ARPGALDK
+904 TRPGGLDK

-923 QKPHRAVSDSQL
+923 RKPPRAVSDSQL
-935 SQWMRVLQLNGVKN
+935 AQWMRVLQLNGVKN

-963 ISRIRPEFSSYWYPD
+963 ISRIRPVFSSYWYPD

>member
-1 MSPGPATISAPLPL
+1 MLNTRFSA
-15 SPTIAEK
+15 
-22 LAHHLATTAP
+22 
-32 GNQGLQ
+32 
-38 IDYAT
+38 
-43 LLQARGLPRA
+43 
-53 AEQKLK
+53 
-59 KAEALEPS
+59 
-67 NLELEQQQ
+67 
-75 AYVAMDL
+75 
-82 QEWRQMDLLAD
+82 
-93 DVLARAPAD
+93 
-102 RSARRL
+102 
-108 DRLRTVHHMSEL
+108 
-120 RLNASKG
+120 
-127 LHSDNPVSGT
+127 
-137 HDLNWDATLYGPSLA
+137 SLI
-152 DKWRLFAGTR
+152 
-162 YAEGNFDE
+162 
-170 GKGTSRHLLG
+170 LLG
-180 GVEWRPRDLQL
+180 WLC
-191 EAELSSNRYH
+191 LS
-201 GENKPGARL
+201 
-210 STTYFV
+210 
-216 TDSWQVS
+216 
-223 GSLERLSRTTPLR
+223 
-236 ALRNGISANRG
+236 
-247 EGGVRWYQ
+247 
-255 NERREY
+255 
-261 QFSAALSRFSDHNR
+261 
-275 RQEYTLTGKE
+275 
-285 RLWQTPSLTL
+285 
-295 DLEPGIAASKN
+295 AS
-306 SLRDTL
+306 
-312 YYNPA
+312 
-317 RDLSV
+317 
-322 TAALAVDHEMV
+322 
-333 RHYDTLW
+333 
-340 SQQFVAG
+340 
-347 GGSYWQKNQSAGA
+347 
-360 IALLGYGQRVQWNN
+360 
-374 VIDTGVM
+374 
-381 LNWDK
+381 
-386 RPYDGKRES
+386 
-395 NLSVTANVCAQA
+395 VCAQA
-407 ISFIAPKDRPQLE
+407 FSFIAPKARPQLE

-426 KNQFLVLAY
+426 QNQFLVLAY

-461 LLHNGYHAISVQ
+461 LLHNGYHIISVQ

-525 DTPANQKVNFGGL
+525 DTPENQKVNFGGL

-552 ELSHSPLIEIGS
+552 ELSRSPLIEIGS

-588 FYDSA
+588 FYDKA

-599 DRQFSQRIGDDV
+599 DRQFNQRIGDDV

-652 FTLEDGLGNVQDLG
+652 FTLEDGLGNVQELG
-666 NIPRLLIA
+666 NIPRLLIS
-674 GNPSI
+674 GNPSL

-691 RDPVRVMHV
+691 HDPVRVMHV

-715 NINRLIQRL
+715 NINKLIQRVYDMKISHVFLQAFADPQGDGRIKALYFPNRRLPVRADLFNFVSWQL

-742 LDPSLPRVQRRDRQ
+742 LDPALPRVQRRDRQ
-756 TGQQQEATEP
+756 TGQLREATEP
-766 YIRLSPWDPQVRQ
+766 YIRLSPWDPQVRK

-797 LFHDDAALTDV
+797 LFHDDAVLTDV
-808 DDAGQNTTRQKSQTL
+808 DDGGQDTTRQKSQL
-823 IGLTHALSLAV
+823 LMGFTHALSLAV

-876 VPMAMPLMESV
+876 VPMAMPLMESIS
-887 PADESDAWLTRL
+887 ADESDAWLTRL
-899 VNAVA
+899 VKAVA
-904 ARPGALDK
+904 TRPGAIDK

-923 QKPHRAVSDSQL
+923 KKPQRAVSDSQL
-935 SQWMRVLQLNGVKN
+935 AQWMRVLQLNGVKN

-963 ISRIRPEFSSYWYPD
+963 ISRIRPVFSSYWYPD

>member
-1 MSPGPATISAPLPL
+1 MMNTRFSA
-15 SPTIAEK
+15 
-22 LAHHLATTAP
+22 
-32 GNQGLQ
+32 
-38 IDYAT
+38 
-43 LLQARGLPRA
+43 
-53 AEQKLK
+53 
-59 KAEALEPS
+59 
-67 NLELEQQQ
+67 
-75 AYVAMDL
+75 
-82 QEWRQMDLLAD
+82 
-93 DVLARAPAD
+93 
-102 RSARRL
+102 
-108 DRLRTVHHMSEL
+108 
-120 RLNASKG
+120 
-127 LHSDNPVSGT
+127 
-137 HDLNWDATLYGPSLA
+137 SLI
-152 DKWRLFAGTR
+152 
-162 YAEGNFDE
+162 
-170 GKGTSRHLLG
+170 LLG
-180 GVEWRPRDLQL
+180 WLC
-191 EAELSSNRYH
+191 LS
-201 GENKPGARL
+201 
-210 STTYFV
+210 
-216 TDSWQVS
+216 
-223 GSLERLSRTTPLR
+223 
-236 ALRNGISANRG
+236 
-247 EGGVRWYQ
+247 
-255 NERREY
+255 
-261 QFSAALSRFSDHNR
+261 
-275 RQEYTLTGKE
+275 
-285 RLWQTPSLTL
+285 
-295 DLEPGIAASKN
+295 AS
-306 SLRDTL
+306 
-312 YYNPA
+312 
-317 RDLSV
+317 
-322 TAALAVDHEMV
+322 
-333 RHYDTLW
+333 
-340 SQQFVAG
+340 
-347 GGSYWQKNQSAGA
+347 
-360 IALLGYGQRVQWNN
+360 
-374 VIDTGVM
+374 
-381 LNWDK
+381 
-386 RPYDGKRES
+386 
-395 NLSVTANVCAQA
+395 VCAQA
-407 ISFIAPKDRPQLE
+407 FSFIAPKDRPQLE

-426 KNQFLVLAY
+426 QNQFLVLAY

-461 LLHNGYHAISVQ
+461 LLHNGYHVISVQ

-481 KKTLPPKAVLLSF
+481 KKMLPPKAVLLSF

-525 DTPANQKVNFGGL
+525 DTPENQKVNFGGL

-552 ELSHSPLIEIGS
+552 ELSRSPLIEIGS

-588 FYDSA
+588 FYDKA

-599 DRQFSQRIGDDV
+599 DRQFNQRIGDDV
-611 RKVTEKIT
+611 RRVTDKIT

-652 FTLEDGLGNVQDLG
+652 FTLEDGLGNVQELG

-674 GNPSI
+674 GNPSL

-691 RDPVRVMHV
+691 REPVRVMHV

-715 NINRLIQRL
+715 NINRLIQRVYDMKISHVFLQAFADPQGDGRIKALYFPNRQLPVRADLFNFVSWQL

-742 LDPSLPRVQRRDRQ
+742 LDPALPRVQRRDRQ
-756 TGQQQEATEP
+756 TGRLSDATEP
-766 YIRLSPWDPQVRQ
+766 YIRLSPWNPQVRQ

-797 LFHDDAALTDV
+797 LFHDDAVLTDV
-808 DDAGQNTTRQKSQTL
+808 DDGPQSTTRQKSQLL
-823 IGLTHALSLAV
+823 IGFTHALSLAV

-887 PADESDAWLTRL
+887 PADESDAWLARL
-899 VNAVA
+899 VKAVA
-904 ARPGALDK
+904 TRPGALDK

-923 QKPHRAVSDSQL
+923 RKPQRAVSDSQL
-935 SQWMRVLQLNGVKN
+935 AQWMRVLQLNGVKN

-963 ISRIRPEFSSYWYPD
+963 ISRIRPVFSSYWYPD

>member
-1 MSPGPATISAPLPL
+1 M
-15 SPTIAEK
+15 
-22 LAHHLATTAP
+22 
-32 GNQGLQ
+32 
-38 IDYAT
+38 
-43 LLQARGLPRA
+43 
-53 AEQKLK
+53 
-59 KAEALEPS
+59 
-67 NLELEQQQ
+67 
-75 AYVAMDL
+75 
-82 QEWRQMDLLAD
+82 
-93 DVLARAPAD
+93 
-102 RSARRL
+102 
-108 DRLRTVHHMSEL
+108 
-120 RLNASKG
+120 LNTRFS
-127 LHSDNPVSGT
+127 VS
-137 HDLNWDATLYGPSLA
+137 LI
-152 DKWRLFAGTR
+152 
-162 YAEGNFDE
+162 
-170 GKGTSRHLLG
+170 LLG
-180 GVEWRPRDLQL
+180 WLC
-191 EAELSSNRYH
+191 LS
-201 GENKPGARL
+201 
-210 STTYFV
+210 
-216 TDSWQVS
+216 
-223 GSLERLSRTTPLR
+223 
-236 ALRNGISANRG
+236 
-247 EGGVRWYQ
+247 
-255 NERREY
+255 
-261 QFSAALSRFSDHNR
+261 
-275 RQEYTLTGKE
+275 
-285 RLWQTPSLTL
+285 
-295 DLEPGIAASKN
+295 
-306 SLRDTL
+306 
-312 YYNPA
+312 
-317 RDLSV
+317 
-322 TAALAVDHEMV
+322 
-333 RHYDTLW
+333 
-340 SQQFVAG
+340 
-347 GGSYWQKNQSAGA
+347 
-360 IALLGYGQRVQWNN
+360 
-374 VIDTGVM
+374 
-381 LNWDK
+381 
-386 RPYDGKRES
+386 
-395 NLSVTANVCAQA
+395 ANVCAQA
-407 ISFIAPKDRPQLE
+407 ISFIAPKERPQLE

-525 DTPANQKVNFGGL
+525 DTPENQKVNFGGL

-552 ELSHSPLIEIGS
+552 ELSRSPLIEIGA

-588 FYDSA
+588 FYDKA

-636 NGTSL
+636 SGTSL

-674 GNPSI
+674 GNPSL

-715 NINRLIQRL
+715 NINKLIQRVYDMKISHVFLQAFADPQGDGRIKALYFPNRRLPVRADLFNFVAWQL

-756 TGQQQEATEP
+756 TGQLREATEP

-823 IGLTHALSLAV
+823 IGFTHALSLAV

-899 VNAVA
+899 VKAVA
-904 ARPGALDK
+904 ERPGALDK

-923 QKPHRAVSDSQL
+923 QKPQRAVADSQL
-935 SQWMRVLQLNGVKN
+935 AQWMRVLQLNGIKN
-949 YGYYPDDFINNQPD
+949 YGYYPDDFLNNQPD

>member
-1 MSPGPATISAPLPL
+1 M
-15 SPTIAEK
+15 
-22 LAHHLATTAP
+22 
-32 GNQGLQ
+32 
-38 IDYAT
+38 
-43 LLQARGLPRA
+43 
-53 AEQKLK
+53 
-59 KAEALEPS
+59 
-67 NLELEQQQ
+67 
-75 AYVAMDL
+75 
-82 QEWRQMDLLAD
+82 
-93 DVLARAPAD
+93 
-102 RSARRL
+102 
-108 DRLRTVHHMSEL
+108 
-120 RLNASKG
+120 LN
-127 LHSDNPVSGT
+127 T
-137 HDLNWDATLYGPSLA
+137 
-152 DKWRLFAGTR
+152 
-162 YAEGNFDE
+162 
-170 GKGTSRHLLG
+170 
-180 GVEWRPRDLQL
+180 
-191 EAELSSNRYH
+191 
-201 GENKPGARL
+201 
-210 STTYFV
+210 
-216 TDSWQVS
+216 
-223 GSLERLSRTTPLR
+223 
-236 ALRNGISANRG
+236 
-247 EGGVRWYQ
+247 
-255 NERREY
+255 
-261 QFSAALSRFSDHNR
+261 RFSV
-275 RQEYTLTGKE
+275 
-285 RLWQTPSLTL
+285 SLIL
-295 DLEPGIAASKN
+295 IGWLCLSAS
-306 SLRDTL
+306 
-312 YYNPA
+312 
-317 RDLSV
+317 V
-322 TAALAVDHEMV
+322 
-333 RHYDTLW
+333 W
-340 SQQFVAG
+340 
-347 GGSYWQKNQSAGA
+347 
-360 IALLGYGQRVQWNN
+360 
-374 VIDTGVM
+374 
-381 LNWDK
+381 
-386 RPYDGKRES
+386 
-395 NLSVTANVCAQA
+395 AQA
-407 ISFIAPKDRPQLE
+407 ISFIAPSERPQPE

-426 KNQFLVLAY
+426 QNQFLVLAY

-461 LLHNGYHAISVQ
+461 LLHNGYHVISVQ

-525 DTPANQKVNFGGL
+525 DTPENQKVNFGGL

-552 ELSHSPLIEIGS
+552 ELSRSPLIEIGS

-588 FYDSA
+588 FYDKA

-599 DRQFSQRIGDDV
+599 DRQFNQRIGDDV

-652 FTLEDGLGNVQDLG
+652 FTLEDGLGNVQELG

-674 GNPSI
+674 GNPSL

-691 RDPVRVMHV
+691 REPVRVMHV

-715 NINRLIQRL
+715 NINRLIQRVYDMKISHVFLQAFADPQGDGRIKALYFPNRQLPVRADLFNFVSWQL

-742 LDPSLPRVQRRDRQ
+742 LDPALPRVQRRDRQ
-756 TGQQQEATEP
+756 TGRLSDATEP
-766 YIRLSPWDPQVRQ
+766 YIRLSPRNPQVRQ

-797 LFHDDAALTDV
+797 LFHDDAVLTDV
-808 DDAGQNTTRQKSQTL
+808 DDGPQSTTRQKSQTL
-823 IGLTHALSLAV
+823 IGFTHALSLAV

-887 PADESDAWLTRL
+887 PADESDAWLARL
-899 VNAVA
+899 VKAVA
-904 ARPGALDK
+904 TRPGALDK

-923 QKPHRAVSDSQL
+923 RKPQRAVSDSQL
-935 SQWMRVLQLNGVKN
+935 AQWMRVLQLNGVKN

-963 ISRIRPEFSSYWYPD
+963 ISRIRPVFSSYWYPD

>member
-1 MSPGPATISAPLPL
+1 MLNTRFSA
-15 SPTIAEK
+15 
-22 LAHHLATTAP
+22 
-32 GNQGLQ
+32 
-38 IDYAT
+38 
-43 LLQARGLPRA
+43 
-53 AEQKLK
+53 
-59 KAEALEPS
+59 
-67 NLELEQQQ
+67 
-75 AYVAMDL
+75 
-82 QEWRQMDLLAD
+82 
-93 DVLARAPAD
+93 
-102 RSARRL
+102 
-108 DRLRTVHHMSEL
+108 
-120 RLNASKG
+120 
-127 LHSDNPVSGT
+127 
-137 HDLNWDATLYGPSLA
+137 SLI
-152 DKWRLFAGTR
+152 
-162 YAEGNFDE
+162 
-170 GKGTSRHLLG
+170 LLG
-180 GVEWRPRDLQL
+180 WLC
-191 EAELSSNRYH
+191 LS
-201 GENKPGARL
+201 
-210 STTYFV
+210 
-216 TDSWQVS
+216 
-223 GSLERLSRTTPLR
+223 
-236 ALRNGISANRG
+236 
-247 EGGVRWYQ
+247 
-255 NERREY
+255 
-261 QFSAALSRFSDHNR
+261 
-275 RQEYTLTGKE
+275 
-285 RLWQTPSLTL
+285 
-295 DLEPGIAASKN
+295 AS
-306 SLRDTL
+306 
-312 YYNPA
+312 
-317 RDLSV
+317 
-322 TAALAVDHEMV
+322 
-333 RHYDTLW
+333 
-340 SQQFVAG
+340 
-347 GGSYWQKNQSAGA
+347 
-360 IALLGYGQRVQWNN
+360 
-374 VIDTGVM
+374 
-381 LNWDK
+381 
-386 RPYDGKRES
+386 
-395 NLSVTANVCAQA
+395 VCAQA
-407 ISFIAPKDRPQLE
+407 FSFIAPKARPQLE

-426 KNQFLVLAY
+426 QNQFLVLAY

-461 LLHNGYHAISVQ
+461 LLHNGYHIISVQ
-473 DILDAHDG
+473 DILDAHNG

-525 DTPANQKVNFGGL
+525 DTPENQKVNFGGL

-552 ELSHSPLIEIGS
+552 ELSRSPLIEIGS

-588 FYDSA
+588 FYDKT

-674 GNPSI
+674 GNPSL
-679 KAFASTVSQVQE
+679 KAFANTVSQVQE
-691 RDPVRVMHV
+691 HDPVRVMHV

-715 NINRLIQRL
+715 NINKLIQRVYDMKISHVFLQAFADPQGDGRIKALYFPNRRLPVRADLFNFVSWQL

-742 LDPSLPRVQRRDRQ
+742 LDPALPRVQRRDRQ
-756 TGQQQEATEP
+756 TGQLREATEP
-766 YIRLSPWDPQVRQ
+766 YIRLSPWDLQVRQ

-797 LFHDDAALTDV
+797 LFHDDAVLTDV
-808 DDAGQNTTRQKSQTL
+808 DDGAQSTTRQKSQLL
-823 IGLTHALSLAV
+823 IGFTHALSLAV

-876 VPMAMPLMESV
+876 VPMAMPLMESIS
-887 PADESDAWLTRL
+887 ADESDAWLARL
-899 VNAVA
+899 VKAVA
-904 ARPGALDK
+904 TRPGAIDK

-923 QKPHRAVSDSQL
+923 KKPQRAVSDSQL
-935 SQWMRVLQLNGVKN
+935 AQWMRVLQLNGVKN

-963 ISRIRPEFSSYWYPD
+963 ITRIRPVFSSYWYPD